1 MRIHHTVTGLILTSL
16 LVACGG
22 GGGGGGGSAP
32 VTTGPVISTLSFPF
46 KSAYT
51 AMVQSGYTKN
61 YTVSGDC
68 SGTAVDSW
76 APAVAATGAA
86 ASVFFP
92 GASFAVQQ
100 TLQINVPNCPALSAT
115 ATATG
120 YYDSNYTPLGSET
133 SATYRVYATTTTA
146 TTIASSIPSTVVVGA
161 VGPMG
166 TASDFE
172 KSPITQLGTTVV
184 SYIVVPEQNSASSAV
199 VNLTYKSYDNAN
211 TLYKAQQDRYKID
224 MTGALVPLSIDFV
237 QQTNTGIA
245 HLLFQ

>member
-1 MRIHHTVTGLILTSL
+1 MKIHHTVAGLLLTSL

-22 GGGGGGGSAP
+22 GGGGGDSSPP
-32 VTTGPVISTLSFPF
+32 VTVGPVISMLSFPF

-146 TTIASSIPSTVVVGA
+146 TTIASSIPSTVVVGV
-161 VGPMG
+161 VGTMG
-166 TASDFE
+166 TASDFN
-172 KSPITQLGTTVV
+172 KSPFGQLGTTVV
-184 SYIVVPEQNSASSAV
+184 SYVVVPETASTAV

-211 TLYKAQQDRYKID
+211 TLYKAQQDRYRIG

-237 QQTNTGIA
+237 QQTNTGTA